1 MKRGLYLT
9 GLCLAVGLATVG
21 CGGSTNNGT
30 GVTNSPYLGSYVGS
44 FAYSNGVTGTGVY
57 AINIASNGTVTG
69 RGVNTDFPASQTLSG
84 NVYNTQQI
92 VLNNNGTAGNITYSG
107 ILNLTTPGNILT
119 GTVTATGG
127 NTTQI
132 SIHTP
137 MIPTGTFSGS
147 YQGSFT
153 NASNQNNNLTIIIDA
168 NDVVTGVDD
177 NTSTSTFSTF
187 TGSVLSNGTVSLT
200 SYTSSLGTS
209 TNLGVN
215 TGTFTLANGTLTSAL
230 SGAGPLPA
238 SATLKQDVQQ

>member
-30 GVTNSPYLGSYVGS
+30 GVTNSPYVGSYVGS
-44 FAYSNGVTGTGVY
+44 FAYSNGLSGTGVY
-57 AINIASNGTVTG
+57 AINIASNGNISG

-84 NVYNTQQI
+84 TVYNTQQM

-107 ILNLTTPGNILT
+107 TVNLTTPGNILT
-119 GTVTATGG
+119 GTVTSTSG

-137 MIPTGTFSGS
+137 MIPTDTISGS

-153 NASNQNNNLTIIIDA
+153 NSSNQNNNLTIIIDG
-168 NDVVTGVDD
+168 NDVVTGVID

-187 TGSVLSNGTVSLT
+187 TGSVQSNGTVSLT

-209 TNLGVN
+209 TNLGAN
-215 TGTFTLANGTLTSAL
+215 TGTFIQVNGNLTLAL

-238 SATLKQDVQQ
+238 NATLKQDAQQ